1 MAKPAE
7 VTDATFEEEVLK
19 SGEPVLVDFWAPW
32 CGPCR
37 MVAPLVEELAGEYDG
52 KVKFVK
58 LNTDDNMQTRRQV
71 RHPQHPH
78 AADVQGR
85 RACRPDH
92 RLPAQGRPQEDDRE
106 GAGVRTMARKEYEIV
121 IIGGGPAG
129 LAAGL
134 YAARARRKTVL
145 LEKGVIGGQIALT
158 ELVENYPGIP
168 SINGFDLAQ
177 AMLNQAESYGLEV
190 EYAETTGIEQDGRLW
205 LVRSAEDE
213 YVAKAVIVTA
223 GADYNKLGVPGEE
236 RLTGR
241 GVSYCATCDA
251 AFFKEQHVAVVGGGD
266 AALDEGLFTTRF
278 ADKVTVIHRR
288 DKLRAGAI
296 LQERAFA
303 NPKMEFVWNTVVT
316 EVLGEDAVTGVRL
329 HNRETGEESTMD
341 VAAVFVFIGQH
352 PNTGFLGGLVP
363 VDEGGHALVSEWMET
378 ELPGLYV
385 AGDARRN
392 SARQVVSSAGDGATA
407 AIAAEH
413 YISSSFGE

>member
-1 MAKPAE
+1 
-7 VTDATFEEEVLK
+7 
-19 SGEPVLVDFWAPW
+19 
-32 CGPCR
+32 
-37 MVAPLVEELAGEYDG
+37 
-52 KVKFVK
+52 
-58 LNTDDNMQTRRQV
+58 
-71 RHPQHPH
+71 
-78 AADVQGR
+78 
-85 RACRPDH
+85 
-92 RLPAQGRPQEDDRE
+92 
-106 GAGVRTMARKEYEIV
+106 MARKEYEIV

-134 YAARARRKTVL
+134 YAARARRQTVL

-158 ELVENYPGIP
+158 EVVENYPGIP

-266 AALDEGLFTTRF
+266 AALDEGLFTSRF
-278 ADKVTVIHRR
+278 AEKVTVVHRR

-329 HNRETGEESTMD
+329 HNRETGEDTTMD
-341 VAAVFVFIGQH
+341 LAGVFIFIGQH

-413 YISSSFGE
+413 YLSNSFPD

>member
-1 MAKPAE
+1 
-7 VTDATFEEEVLK
+7 
-19 SGEPVLVDFWAPW
+19 
-32 CGPCR
+32 
-37 MVAPLVEELAGEYDG
+37 
-52 KVKFVK
+52 
-58 LNTDDNMQTRRQV
+58 
-71 RHPQHPH
+71 
-78 AADVQGR
+78 
-85 RACRPDH
+85 
-92 RLPAQGRPQEDDRE
+92 
-106 GAGVRTMARKEYEIV
+106 MARKEYEIV

-158 ELVENYPGIP
+158 EIVENYPGIP

-190 EYAETTGIEQDGRLW
+190 EYAETTGIERDGRQW
-205 LVRSAEDE
+205 LVRTAEDE

-266 AALDEGLFTTRF
+266 AAMDEGLFTTRF

-329 HNRETGEESTMD
+329 HNRETGEDSTMD
-341 VAAVFVFIGQH
+341 LSAVFVFIGQH

-413 YISSSFGE
+413 YLSNTFGE

>member
-1 MAKPAE
+1 
-7 VTDATFEEEVLK
+7 
-19 SGEPVLVDFWAPW
+19 
-32 CGPCR
+32 
-37 MVAPLVEELAGEYDG
+37 
-52 KVKFVK
+52 
-58 LNTDDNMQTRRQV
+58 
-71 RHPQHPH
+71 
-78 AADVQGR
+78 
-85 RACRPDH
+85 
-92 RLPAQGRPQEDDRE
+92 
-106 GAGVRTMARKEYEIV
+106 MARKEYEIV

-134 YAARARRKTVL
+134 YEARARRKTVL

-205 LVRSAEDE
+205 LVHSADDE

-266 AALDEGLFTTRF
+266 AAMDEGLFTTRF

-316 EVLGEDAVTGVRL
+316 EILGDDAVTGVQ
-329 HNRETGEESTMD
+329 TC
-341 VAAVFVFIGQH
+341 
-352 PNTGFLGGLVP
+352 
-363 VDEGGHALVSEWMET
+363 ALPICSP
-378 ELPGLYV
+378 PG
-385 AGDARRN
+385 
-392 SARQVVSSAGDGATA
+392 SASPEPGRSR
-407 AIAAEH
+407 
-413 YISSSFGE
+413 

>member
-1 MAKPAE
+1 
-7 VTDATFEEEVLK
+7 
-19 SGEPVLVDFWAPW
+19 
-32 CGPCR
+32 
-37 MVAPLVEELAGEYDG
+37 
-52 KVKFVK
+52 
-58 LNTDDNMQTRRQV
+58 
-71 RHPQHPH
+71 
-78 AADVQGR
+78 
-85 RACRPDH
+85 
-92 RLPAQGRPQEDDRE
+92 
-106 GAGVRTMARKEYEIV
+106 MARQEYEIV

-145 LEKGVIGGQIALT
+145 LEKGVIGGQISLT
-158 ELVENYPGIP
+158 ELVENYPGVP

-177 AMLNQAESYGLEV
+177 AMLKQAESCGLETQFV
-190 EYAETTGIEQDGRLW
+190 ETTALEQDGKVW
-205 LVRSAEDE
+205 LVRTAEDE
-213 YVAKAVIVTA
+213 YLARAVIVTV

-251 AFFKEQHVAVVGGGD
+251 AFFKGQHVAVVGGGD
-266 AALDEGLFTTRF
+266 AAMDEGLFTTRHV
-278 ADKVTVIHRR
+278 DKISVIHRR
-288 DKLRAGAI
+288 DRLRASAI

-316 EVLGEDAVTGVRL
+316 EILGEEAVTGVRL
-329 HNRETGEESTMD
+329 RNRETGEDSSLD
-341 VAAVFVFIGQH
+341 VAAVFIFIGQH
-352 PNTGFLGGLVP
+352 PNTDFLRGLVP
-363 VDEGGHALVSEWMET
+363 TDEGGHAVVNEWMET

-413 YISSSFGE
+413 YLSSNFAA

>member
-1 MAKPAE
+1 
-7 VTDATFEEEVLK
+7 
-19 SGEPVLVDFWAPW
+19 
-32 CGPCR
+32 
-37 MVAPLVEELAGEYDG
+37 
-52 KVKFVK
+52 
-58 LNTDDNMQTRRQV
+58 
-71 RHPQHPH
+71 
-78 AADVQGR
+78 
-85 RACRPDH
+85 
-92 RLPAQGRPQEDDRE
+92 
-106 GAGVRTMARKEYEIV
+106 MARKEYEIV

-168 SINGFDLAQ
+168 TINGFDLAQ

-205 LVRSAEDE
+205 LVRSTEDE
-213 YVAKAVIVTA
+213 YLAKAIIVTA

-236 RLTGR
+236 KLTGR

-251 AFFKEQHVAVVGGGD
+251 AFFKGQHVVVVGGGD
-266 AALDEGLFTTRF
+266 AAMDEGLFTTRF

-329 HNRETGEESTMD
+329 QNRETGEESTMD